1 MGVSQFPPLSEH
13 LQAWGALPQPPWPQ
27 RHPCPMR
34 APRHPGSRIGPTE
47 RERVAAA
54 VSPPRQ
60 VYNPI
65 RPGLINP
72 RLLLQ
77 HATMAAF
84 HCLHRFNSS
93 SLAFFHFLATPPPP
107 PPPPFPSSC
116 RFIKGAMR
124 KAEPEENCTQSGQ
137 LGVTA
142 RSAVSELCPTS
153 DPFMV
158 PPGAAMA
165 ARGVP
170 NELRLNLDLNIGP
183 LHHPWPFAPVSSEPS
198 HTSLTFLHL
207 TFKVW
212 VSPTMETNY
221 WWWRREN
228 WRLRKKTNKLET
240 GKNMTFCIESKKELK
255 NLLITNLELF
265 KNIIFHS
272 SLSAGATEQE
282 SGAPVLPGL
291 HCPLVDYSGDD
302 LIHSNVNI
310 NH

>member
-1 MGVSQFPPLSEH
+1 
-13 LQAWGALPQPPWPQ
+13 
-27 RHPCPMR
+27 
-34 APRHPGSRIGPTE
+34 
-47 RERVAAA
+47 
-54 VSPPRQ
+54 
-60 VYNPI
+60 
-65 RPGLINP
+65 
-72 RLLLQ
+72 
-77 HATMAAF
+77 
-84 HCLHRFNSS
+84 
-93 SLAFFHFLATPPPP
+93 
-107 PPPPFPSSC
+107 
-116 RFIKGAMR
+116 MR

-183 LHHPWPFAPVSSEPS
+183 LHHPWPFAPVSSEPTVTHLWRFYIS
-198 HTSLTFLHL
+198 HLRFGCHPPCRRTTDGDAGKTEDWGKKQIRNTKEYDFL
-207 TFKVW
+207 
-212 VSPTMETNY
+212 Y
-221 WWWRREN
+221 
-228 WRLRKKTNKLET
+228 RKQ
-240 GKNMTFCIESKKELK
+240 KKGVK

-265 KNIIFHS
+265 KHIIFPS

-282 SGAPVLPGL
+282 SGAPGLPGL

-302 LIHSNVNI
+302 LIHSNANI